1 MKAVFIDRFGG
12 PEVLTYGDQPDPVT
26 GPGQV
31 VVDVTAASGPHF
43 ARAGRAAKLGFKALY
58 TSWGG
63 DARIAAALR
72 LPVREPTAGIALAAL
87 LRAVLV
93 TASGR
98 AD

>member
-1 MKAVFIDRFGG
+1 LD
-12 PEVLTYGDQPDPVT
+12 LTSHAP
-26 GPGQV
+26 
-31 VVDVTAASGPHF
+31 
-43 ARAGRAAKLGFKALY
+43 RRAAKLGFKALY

-63 DARIAAALR
+63 DARIAAARR